1 MSKQL
6 IKHIKSYVDLLVPTV
21 RAGILSVLVIVLV
34 YLLLGEQSGDYVTS
48 VVSNVGNFIKI
59 ASTEAIIGIA
69 IVIAIWLMITQREN

>member
-6 IKHIKSYVDLLVPTV
+6 IKHIKSYIDLLVPIV

-48 VVSNVGNFIKI
+48 VVSNVGKLIKI

>member
-1 MSKQL
+1 M
-6 IKHIKSYVDLLVPTV
+6 HIQSYVNLLVPVV

-48 VVSNVGNFIKI
+48 VVSNVGKLIKI

-69 IVIAIWLMITQREN
+69 IVIAIWLMITQRKN

>member
-6 IKHIKSYVDLLVPTV
+6 IKHIQSYVDLLVPIV

-48 VVSNVGNFIKI
+48 VVSNVGKFINI

>member
-6 IKHIKSYVDLLVPTV
+6 IKHIKSYVDLLVPIV

-48 VVSNVGNFIKI
+48 VVSNVEKFIKI

>member
-48 VVSNVGNFIKI
+48 VVSNVGKLIKI

-69 IVIAIWLMITQREN
+69 IVIAIWLMITQRKN

>member
-6 IKHIKSYVDLLVPTV
+6 IKHIKSYVDLLVPIV

-48 VVSNVGNFIKI
+48 VVSNVGKLIKI

>member
-1 MSKQL
+1 MSNRL
-6 IKHIKSYVDLLVPTV
+6 IKHIQSYVDLLMPIV

-48 VVSNVGNFIKI
+48 VVSNVGKLVKI

-69 IVIAIWLMITQREN
+69 IVIAIWLMITQSKN

>member
-6 IKHIKSYVDLLVPTV
+6 IKHIKSYVDLLVQIV

-48 VVSNVGNFIKI
+48 VVSNVGKLIKI

-69 IVIAIWLMITQREN
+69 IVIAIWLMITQRKN